1 MYNGTLPPKK
11 ERKTTERKK
20 EYRNK
25 TKRGGKTLWADT
37 MKHSLLCGKAA
48 KMIYTSILHTEIKE
62 NGVEMPIQLWMERA
76 LKHGTAKEY
85 FD

>member
-1 MYNGTLPPKK
+1 M
-11 ERKTTERKK
+11 
-20 EYRNK
+20 
-25 TKRGGKTLWADT
+25 

-48 KMIYTSILHTEIKE
+48 KMIYTSVLHTEIKE
-62 NGVEMPIQLWMERA
+62 NGVEMPIQLQMERA